1 MQGPLREQARSHRG
15 AAGLVG
21 WCGGQS
27 SMNLSGP
34 FIKRPVATMLLSLA
48 IMLLGGVSFG
58 LLPVS
63 PLPQMDF
70 PVIVVQ
76 ASLPGASP
84 EVMASTVATPLERSF
99 GSIAGVNTMSSRSSQ
114 GSTRV
119 ILQFDLDRDI
129 NGAAREVQAAIN
141 ASRTLLPSG
150 MRSMPTYK
158 KVNPSQAPIMVLSL
172 TSDVLEKGQL
182 YDLASTILSQSL
194 SQVQGVGEVQIG
206 GSSLPA
212 VRIELEPQSLNQYG
226 VALDDVRN
234 TIANA
239 NVRRPKGSVEDD
251 QRLWQVQAND
261 QLEKAKDY
269 ESLII
274 HYNGGAALRLKDVA
288 KVSDGVED
296 RYNSGF
302 FNDDAAVLLVINRQ
316 AGANI
321 IETVNEIKAQLPAL
335 QAVLPASVKLNLAM
349 DRSPVIKATLHEA
362 EMTLLIAV
370 ALVILVVFLFLGNFR
385 ASLIPTLAV
394 PVSLVGTF
402 AVMYLYGFS
411 LNNLSL
417 MALILATGLVVDDA
431 IVVLENISR
440 HIDEGVRPMR
450 AAYLGAQEVG
460 FTLLSMNVS
469 LVAVFLSILF
479 MGGII
484 ESLFREFSI
493 TLAAAIVVSLVVSL
507 TLTPMLCARW
517 LKPHTPGQENRLQRW
532 SRRANDW
539 MVGKYATSLD
549 WVLRHKR
556 LTLLSL
562 FVTIGVNIALYV
574 VVPKTFMPQQDTG
587 QLIGFV
593 RGDDGLSFSVM
604 QPKMEIFRR
613 AVLKD
618 EAVESVAGF
627 IGGNNGTNNAFMLVR
642 LKPIKERSISA
653 QKVIER
659 LRKEMPKVPGA
670 QLMLMADQDLQFG
683 GGREQTTSQYSYIL
697 QSGDL
702 GALREWYPKVV
713 TALKALPELTA
724 IDAREGRGARQV
736 TLIVDR
742 DQAKRLGV
750 DMDMVTAVLNNAYSQ
765 RQISTIYDSLNQ
777 YQVVM
782 EVNPKYAQDPITLK
796 QVQVI
801 TADGARIPLSTI
813 AHYEN
818 SLENDRVSHEGQF
831 ASESIAFDMAEGVTV
846 EQGGA
851 AIERAIAKV
860 GLPEDVIAKMAGTAD
875 AFAATQKSQPW
886 MILGALVA
894 VYLVLGVLYESY
906 IHPLTIL
913 STLPSAGVGALLSIY
928 ALGGEFSL
936 ISLLGLFLLIGVV
949 KKNAILMI
957 DLALQLERSQG
968 MAPLE
973 SIRSA
978 CLQRLRPILM
988 TTLAAI
994 LGALPL
1000 LMSRAEG
1007 AEMRQPL
1014 GLTIIGGL
1022 IFSQVLTLYTTPVVY
1037 LYLDRLRHR
1046 FNKWRGVRTD
1056 AALETPL

>member
-1 MQGPLREQARSHRG
+1 
-15 AAGLVG
+15 
-21 WCGGQS
+21 
-27 SMNLSGP
+27 MNLSGP

-99 GSIAGVNTMSSRSSQ
+99 GAIAGVNTMSSRSSQ

-141 ASRTLLPSG
+141 ASRNLLPSG

-212 VRIELEPQSLNQYG
+212 VRIELEPQALNQYG
-226 VALDDVRN
+226 VALDDVRK
-234 TIANA
+234 TIADA
-239 NVRRPKGSVEDD
+239 NVRRPKGSVEDG
-251 QRLWQVQAND
+251 QRLWQIQAND

-274 HYNGGAALRLKDVA
+274 HYADGAALRLKDVA

-440 HIDEGVRPMR
+440 HIDEGVKPMQ
-450 AAYLGAQEVG
+450 AAYLGAKEVG

-479 MGGII
+479 MGGIV

-532 SRRANDW
+532 SRRTNDW
-539 MVGKYATSLD
+539 MVARYATSLD
-549 WVLRHKR
+549 WVLRHRR

-562 FVTIGVNIALYV
+562 FVTVGVNVALYV

-627 IGGNNGTNNAFMLVR
+627 IGGSNGTNNAFMLVR
-642 LKPIKERSISA
+642 LKPIKDRQLSA

-683 GGREQTTSQYSYIL
+683 GGREQTSSQYSYIL

-702 GALREWYPKVV
+702 GELRKWYPKVV
-713 TALKALPELTA
+713 AALRALPELTA
-724 IDAREGRGARQV
+724 IDAREGKGAQQV

-750 DMDMVTAVLNNAYSQ
+750 DMDMVTSVLNNAYSQ

-782 EVNPKYAQDPITLK
+782 EVNPKYAQDPVTLK

-801 TADGARIPLSTI
+801 TADGARVPLSTF

-818 SLENDRVSHEGQF
+818 SLEDDRVSHEGQF
-831 ASESIAFDMAEGVTV
+831 ASEDISFDMAEGVTV
-846 EQGGA
+846 EQGSA

-875 AFAATQKSQPW
+875 AFAATQKSQPF
-886 MILGALVA
+886 MILGALLA

-957 DLALQLERSQG
+957 DLALQLERHQG
-968 MAPLE
+968 MTPLE

-1000 LMSRAEG
+1000 LLGRAEG

-1037 LYLDRLRHR
+1037 LYLDKLRHR

>member
-1 MQGPLREQARSHRG
+1 
-15 AAGLVG
+15 
-21 WCGGQS
+21 
-27 SMNLSGP
+27 MNLSGP
-34 FIKRPVATMLLSLA
+34 FIRRPVATFLMSVA
-48 IMLLGGVSFG
+48 IMLLGGVSFS

-63 PLPQMDF
+63 PLPSMDF
-70 PVIVVQ
+70 PVIVVS
-76 ASLPGASP
+76 ANLSGASP

-99 GSIAGVNTMSSRSSQ
+99 GAIPGVTTMSSRSSQ

-141 ASRTLLPSG
+141 ASRNLLPSG

-158 KVNPSQAPIMVLSL
+158 KINPSQAPVMVLSL
-172 TSDVLEKGQL
+172 TSDVLAKGQL

-194 SQVQGVGEVQIG
+194 SQVPGVGEVQIG

-212 VRIELEPQSLNQYG
+212 VRIELEPQLLNQYN
-226 VALDDVRN
+226 VSLDDVRT
-234 TIANA
+234 TIDGT
-239 NVRRPKGSVEDD
+239 NVRRPIGFVEDGER
-251 QRLWQVQAND
+251 QWQVQAND
-261 QLEKAKDY
+261 QLDKADDY
-269 ESLII
+269 KPLII
-274 HYNGGAALRLKDVA
+274 RYQDGSVLRLSDVA
-288 KVSDGVED
+288 KVTDGVED

-302 FNDDAAVLLVINRQ
+302 YNDNSAVLLVINRQ

-321 IETVNEIKAQLPAL
+321 IQTVSQIKEQLPAL
-335 QAVLPASVKLNLAM
+335 EALLPASVELNIAM
-349 DRSPVIKATLHEA
+349 DRSPVITATLHEA

-370 ALVILVVFLFLGNFR
+370 VLVVLVVFLFLGNFR

-402 AVMYLYGFS
+402 AIMYLWGFS

-440 HIDEGVRPMR
+440 HIDNGVPPLR
-450 AAYLGAQEVG
+450 AAYLGTQEVG

-479 MGGII
+479 IGGII

-493 TLAAAIVVSLVVSL
+493 TLAVAIVVSLFVSL

-517 LKPHTPGQENRLQRW
+517 LTPHEPEKDNRLQRF
-532 SRRANDW
+532 SHRVNQR
-539 MVGKYATSLD
+539 MVAAYDRSLG
-549 WVLRHKR
+549 WVLRHRR

-562 FVTIGVNIALYV
+562 LLTIIGNVALYV

-604 QPKMEIFRR
+604 QPKMETYRR
-613 AVLKD
+613 ALLAD
-618 EAVESVAGF
+618 PAVDSVAGF
-627 IGGNNGTNNAFMLVR
+627 IGGNNGSNNATILVR
-642 LKPIKERSISA
+642 LKPIEERKINA
-653 QKVIER
+653 QQVIER
-659 LRKEMPKVPGA
+659 LRKEMPKVPGGR
-670 QLMLMADQDLQFG
+670 LMLMADQDLQFG
-683 GGREQTTSQYSYIL
+683 GAREQSTSQYSYII

-702 GALREWYPKVV
+702 SALRTWYPKIV
-713 TALKALPELTA
+713 AAFRALPELTA
-724 IDAREGRGARQV
+724 IDAREGRGAAQV

-742 DQAKRLGV
+742 DKAKRLGI
-750 DMDMVTAVLNNAYSQ
+750 DMSTVTSVLNNAYSQ

-777 YQVVM
+777 YKVVM
-782 EVNPKYAQDPITLK
+782 EINPRYAQDPITLE

-801 TADGARIPLSTI
+801 TTDNKRVPLSSI

-818 SLENDRVSHEGQF
+818 SLADDSVSHEGQF
-831 ASESIAFDMAEGVTV
+831 ASESISFDLVSGVTLDV
-846 EQGGA
+846 A
-851 AIERAIAKV
+851 TPLIERALVRV
-860 GLPEDVIAKMAGTAD
+860 GLPEDIIVKVAGTGD
-875 AFAATQKSQPW
+875 AFAAAQKSQPF

-894 VYLVLGVLYESY
+894 VYLVLGILYESY

-928 ALGGEFSL
+928 LTGGQFSL

-949 KKNAILMI
+949 KKNAIMMI
-957 DLALQLERSQG
+957 DLALQLERNEG
-968 MAPLE
+968 LGPAE
-973 SIRSA
+973 SIRQA
-978 CLQRLRPILM
+978 CLLRLRPILM
-988 TTLAAI
+988 TTMAAI

-1000 LMSRAEG
+1000 MFSTAAG
-1007 AEMRQPL
+1007 AEMRRPL

-1022 IFSQVLTLYTTPVVY
+1022 VFSQILTLYTTPVVY

-1056 AALETPL
+1056 AALDNPL

>member
-1 MQGPLREQARSHRG
+1 
-15 AAGLVG
+15 
-21 WCGGQS
+21 
-27 SMNLSGP
+27 MNLSGP

-48 IMLLGGVSFG
+48 IMLLGGLSFG

-99 GSIAGVNTMSSRSSQ
+99 GAIAGVNTMSSRSSQ

-141 ASRTLLPSG
+141 ASRNLLPSG

-212 VRIELEPQSLNQYG
+212 VRIELEPQALNQYG

-274 HYNGGAALRLKDVA
+274 HYADGAALRLKDVA

-302 FNDDAAVLLVINRQ
+302 FNNDSAVLLVINRQ

-335 QAVLPASVKLNLAM
+335 QAVLPASVKLNVAM

-370 ALVILVVFLFLGNFR
+370 VLVILVVFLFLGNFR

-440 HIDEGVRPMR
+440 HIDAGVKPMK

-460 FTLLSMNVS
+460 FTLLSMNAS

-507 TLTPMLCARW
+507 TLTPMLCSRW

-532 SRRANDW
+532 SQRANDW

-549 WVLRHKR
+549 WVLRHRR

-562 FVTIGVNIALYV
+562 FITIGVNIALYV
-574 VVPKTFMPQQDTG
+574 IVPKTFLPQQDTG

-627 IGGNNGTNNAFMLVR
+627 IGGTNGTNNAFMLVR

-683 GGREQTTSQYSYIL
+683 GGREQTTAQYSYIL

-702 GALREWYPKVV
+702 GELRKWYPKVV
-713 TALKALPELTA
+713 AALKALPELTA

-782 EVNPKYAQDPITLK
+782 EVNQKYAQDPITLK

-801 TADGARIPLSTI
+801 TADGARIPLSAI
-813 AHYEN
+813 GHYEN
-818 SLENDRVSHEGQF
+818 SLEDDRVSHEGQF

-846 EQGGA
+846 EQGSA

-957 DLALQLERSQG
+957 DLALQLERHQG

-1000 LMSRAEG
+1000 LLSRAEG

-1037 LYLDRLRHR
+1037 LYLDKLRHR
-1046 FNKWRGVRTD
+1046 FNHWRGVRTD

>member
-1 MQGPLREQARSHRG
+1 
-15 AAGLVG
+15 
-21 WCGGQS
+21 
-27 SMNLSGP
+27 MNLSGP

-99 GSIAGVNTMSSRSSQ
+99 GAIAGVNTMSSRSSQ

-141 ASRTLLPSG
+141 ASRNLLPSG

-212 VRIELEPQSLNQYG
+212 VRIELEPQALNQYG

-239 NVRRPKGSVEDD
+239 NVRRPKGSVEDS

-274 HYNGGAALRLKDVA
+274 HYADGAALRLKDVA

-302 FNDDAAVLLVINRQ
+302 FNNDSAVLLVINRQ

-440 HIDEGVRPMR
+440 HIDEGVPPMK

-493 TLAAAIVVSLVVSL
+493 TLAASIVVSLVVSL

-517 LKPHTPGQENRLQRW
+517 LKPHVPGQENRLQRR
-532 SRRANDW
+532 SRQANEW
-539 MVGKYATSLD
+539 LVGKYATSLD
-549 WVLRHKR
+549 WVLRHRR

-562 FVTIGVNIALYV
+562 LVTVGVNVALYV

-604 QPKMEIFRR
+604 QPKMETFRR

-627 IGGNNGTNNAFMLVR
+627 IGGTNGTNNAFMLVR
-642 LKPIKERSISA
+642 LKPIKERNISA

-659 LRKEMPKVPGA
+659 LRKEMPKVAGA

-697 QSGDL
+697 QSADL
-702 GALREWYPKVV
+702 GELRQWYPKVV
-713 TALKALPELTA
+713 TALRALPELTA
-724 IDAREGRGARQV
+724 IDAREGRGAQQV

-750 DMDMVTAVLNNAYSQ
+750 DMNMVTAVLNNAYSQ

-801 TADGARIPLSTI
+801 TAAGARIPLSTI

-818 SLENDRVSHEGQF
+818 SLEDDRVSHEGQF
-831 ASESIAFDMAEGVTV
+831 ASESISFDMAEGVTV
-846 EQGGA
+846 EQGTA
-851 AIERAIAKV
+851 AIERAIARL
-860 GLPEDVIAKMAGTAD
+860 GMPEDVIVKMAGTAD
-875 AFAATQKSQPW
+875 AFAATQKSQPF

-957 DLALQLERSQG
+957 DLALQLERQQG

-973 SIRSA
+973 SIRNA

-1000 LMSRAEG
+1000 LLSRAEG

-1037 LYLDRLRHR
+1037 LYLDKLRHR
-1046 FNKWRGVRTD
+1046 FNHWRGVRTD

>member
-1 MQGPLREQARSHRG
+1 
-15 AAGLVG
+15 
-21 WCGGQS
+21 
-27 SMNLSGP
+27 MNLSGP
-34 FIKRPVATMLLSLA
+34 FIKRPVATLLLSLA

-99 GSIAGVNTMSSRSSQ
+99 GAIAGVNTMSSRSSQ

-141 ASRTLLPSG
+141 ASRNLLPSG

-212 VRIELEPQSLNQYG
+212 VRVELEPQALNQYG

-239 NVRRPKGSVEDD
+239 NVRRPKGSVEDGE
-251 QRLWQVQAND
+251 RMWQVQAND

-274 HYNGGAALRLKDVA
+274 HYADGAALRLKDVA

-440 HIDEGVRPMR
+440 HIDEGVRPMK
-450 AAYLGAQEVG
+450 AAYLGAKEVG

-532 SRRANDW
+532 SRRTNDW

-549 WVLRHKR
+549 WVLRHRR

-562 FVTIGVNIALYV
+562 IVTIGVNIALYV

-618 EAVESVAGF
+618 PAVESVAGF
-627 IGGNNGTNNAFMLVR
+627 IGGSNGTNNAFMLVR
-642 LKPIKERSISA
+642 LKPINDRGLSA

-659 LRKEMPKVPGA
+659 MRKEMPKVPGA

-683 GGREQTTSQYSYIL
+683 GGREQTTSQYSYII
-697 QSGDL
+697 QSADL
-702 GALREWYPKVV
+702 SELRKWYPKVV
-713 TALKALPELTA
+713 AALKALPQLTA
-724 IDAREGRGARQV
+724 IDAREGAGAQQV

-742 DQAKRLGV
+742 DQAKRLGI

-782 EVNPKYAQDPITLK
+782 EVNPKYAQDPITLN

-801 TADGARIPLSTI
+801 TTDGARIPLSTI
-813 AHYEN
+813 AHYES
-818 SLENDRVSHEGQF
+818 SLAEDRVSHEGQF
-831 ASESIAFDMAEGVTV
+831 ASESISFDMAEGVTV
-846 EQGGA
+846 EQGTA
-851 AIERAIAKV
+851 AIERSLAQL
-860 GLPEDVIAKMAGTAD
+860 GMPEDVIVKMAGTAD
-875 AFAATQKSQPW
+875 AFAATQKSQPF
-886 MILGALVA
+886 MILGALLA

-928 ALGGEFSL
+928 ALGAEFSL

-957 DLALQLERSQG
+957 DLALQLERHQG
-968 MAPLE
+968 MGPLE

-1000 LMSRAEG
+1000 LLGRAEG

-1037 LYLDRLRHR
+1037 LYLDKLRHR
-1046 FNKWRGVRTD
+1046 FNRWRGVRTD

>member
-1 MQGPLREQARSHRG
+1 
-15 AAGLVG
+15 
-21 WCGGQS
+21 
-27 SMNLSGP
+27 MNLSGP
-34 FIKRPVATMLLSLA
+34 FIRRPVATMLLSFA
-48 IMLLGGVSFG
+48 IMLLGGVCFG

-76 ASLPGASP
+76 ANLPGASP

-99 GSIAGVNTMSSRSSQ
+99 GAIAGVNTMSSRSSQ

-141 ASRTLLPSG
+141 ASRNLLPSG

-194 SQVQGVGEVQIG
+194 SQVSGVGEVQIG

-212 VRIELEPQSLNQYG
+212 VRIELEPQLLNQYG
-226 VALDDVRN
+226 VALDDVR
-234 TIANA
+234 TAIADS

-251 QRLWQVQAND
+251 RRMWQVQAND

-269 ESLII
+269 ETLVIRYQDGSV
-274 HYNGGAALRLKDVA
+274 LRLKDVA
-288 KVSDGVED
+288 KVTDSVED

-370 ALVILVVFLFLGNFR
+370 ALVVLVVFLFLGNFR

-440 HIDEGVRPMR
+440 HIDEGVPPME
-450 AAYLGAQEVG
+450 AAYRGAEEVG

-493 TLAAAIVVSLVVSL
+493 TLAASIVVSLVVSL

-517 LKPHTPGQENRLQRW
+517 LKPHVPGQENRLQRW
-532 SRRANDW
+532 SQGLNER
-539 MVGKYATSLD
+539 MVRGYATSLD
-549 WVLRHKR
+549 WVLRHRR

-562 FVTIGVNIALYV
+562 LVTIGVNVALYV

-593 RGDDGLSFSVM
+593 RGDDGLSFNVM

-618 EAVESVAGF
+618 EAVQSVAGF

-642 LKPIKERSISA
+642 LKPIKERNISA

-697 QSGDL
+697 QSADL
-702 GALREWYPKVV
+702 ASLRTWYPKVV
-713 TALKALPELTA
+713 AAFRALPELTA
-724 IDAREGRGARQV
+724 IDARDGGGAQQV
-736 TLIVDR
+736 TLVVDR
-742 DQAKRLGV
+742 DQAKRLGI

-782 EVNPKYAQDPITLK
+782 EVNPKYAQDPNTLE

-801 TADGARIPLSTI
+801 TADGARVPLSAI

-818 SLENDRVSHEGQF
+818 SLEDDRVSHEGQF
-831 ASESIAFDMAEGVTV
+831 ASEGISFDMAEGVTV
-846 EQGGA
+846 EQGTA
-851 AIERAIAKV
+851 AIERAIAKL
-860 GLPEDVIAKMAGTAD
+860 GMPEDVIAKMAGTAD
-875 AFAATQKSQPW
+875 AFAATQKSQPF
-886 MILGALVA
+886 MILGALLA

-928 ALGGEFSL
+928 ALGSEFSL

-957 DLALQLERSQG
+957 DLALQLERAGQT
-968 MAPLE
+968 PLE

-978 CLQRLRPILM
+978 CLLRLRPILM

-1000 LMSRAEG
+1000 LLGAAEG
-1007 AEMRQPL
+1007 SEMRQPL

-1022 IFSQVLTLYTTPVVY
+1022 VFSQVLTLYTTPVVY
-1037 LYLDRLRHR
+1037 LYLDKLRHR
-1046 FNKWRGVRTD
+1046 FNRWRGVRTD

>member
-1 MQGPLREQARSHRG
+1 
-15 AAGLVG
+15 
-21 WCGGQS
+21 
-27 SMNLSGP
+27 MNLSGP

-99 GSIAGVNTMSSRSSQ
+99 GAIAGVNTMSSRSSQ

-141 ASRTLLPSG
+141 ASRNLLPSG

-212 VRIELEPQSLNQYG
+212 VRIELEPQALNQYG

-239 NVRRPKGSVEDD
+239 NVRRPKGSVEDG

-274 HYNGGAALRLKDVA
+274 HYADGAALRLKDVA

-302 FNDDAAVLLVINRQ
+302 FNNDAAVLLVINRQ

-440 HIDEGVRPMR
+440 HIDEGVPPMK
-450 AAYLGAQEVG
+450 AAYLGAEEVG

-479 MGGII
+479 MGGIV

-493 TLAAAIVVSLVVSL
+493 TLAASIVVSLVVSL

-532 SRRANDW
+532 SQRANEW

-549 WVLRHKR
+549 WVLRHRR

-562 FVTIGVNIALYV
+562 IVTVGVNIALYI

-604 QPKMEIFRR
+604 QPKMETFRR
-613 AVLKD
+613 AVLQD
-618 EAVESVAGF
+618 DAVQSVAGF
-627 IGGNNGTNNAFMLVR
+627 IGGTNGTNNAFMLVR
-642 LKPIKERSISA
+642 LKPIKERNISA

-683 GGREQTTSQYSYIL
+683 GGREQTTAQYSYIL

-702 GALREWYPKVV
+702 GALRQWYPKVV
-713 TALKALPELTA
+713 AALKALPELTA
-724 IDAREGRGARQV
+724 IDAREGRGAQQV

-750 DMDMVTAVLNNAYSQ
+750 DMDMVTSVLNNAYSQ

-818 SLENDRVSHEGQF
+818 SLEDDRVSHEGQF

-846 EQGGA
+846 EQGSA
-851 AIERAIAKV
+851 AIERAVAKV

-957 DLALQLERSQG
+957 DLALQLERQQG
-968 MAPLE
+968 LAPLE

-1000 LMSRAEG
+1000 LLGRAEG

-1037 LYLDRLRHR
+1037 LYLDKLRHR

>member
-1 MQGPLREQARSHRG
+1 
-15 AAGLVG
+15 
-21 WCGGQS
+21 
-27 SMNLSGP
+27 MNLSGP

-48 IMLLGGVSFG
+48 IMLLGGMSFG

-99 GSIAGVNTMSSRSSQ
+99 GTIAGVNTMSSRSSQ

-141 ASRTLLPSG
+141 ASRNLLPSG

-172 TSDVLEKGQL
+172 TSEVLQKGQL

-194 SQVQGVGEVQIG
+194 SQVPGVGEVQIG

-212 VRIELEPQSLNQYG
+212 VRIELEPQLLNQYG

-251 QRLWQVQAND
+251 QRMWQVQAND

-269 ESLII
+269 EPLII
-274 HYNGGAALRLKDVA
+274 RYQNGSALRLSDVA

-385 ASLIPTLAV
+385 ASLIPSLAV

-402 AVMYLYGFS
+402 AIMYLYGFS

-440 HIDEGVRPMR
+440 HIDKGVPPMK

-479 MGGII
+479 MGGIVA
-484 ESLFREFSI
+484 SLFREFSI

-532 SRRANDW
+532 SQRANEW
-539 MVGKYATSLD
+539 MVSGYARSLD
-549 WVLRHKR
+549 WVLRHRR

-562 FVTIGVNIALYV
+562 LVTIGVNVALYV
-574 VVPKTFMPQQDTG
+574 VVPKTFLPQQDTG

-593 RGDDGLSFSVM
+593 RGDDGLSFNVM
-604 QPKMEIFRR
+604 QPKMETFRR
-613 AVLKD
+613 AVLRD
-618 EAVESVAGF
+618 PAVESVAGF
-627 IGGNNGTNNAFMLVR
+627 IGGSNGINNAFMLVR
-642 LKPIKERSISA
+642 LKPIKERQISA

-659 LRKEMPKVPGA
+659 LRKDMPKVPGG

-683 GGREQTTSQYSYIL
+683 GGREQSTSQYSYIL

-724 IDAREGRGARQV
+724 IDAREGRGAQQV
-736 TLIVDR
+736 TLVVDR

-750 DMDMVTAVLNNAYSQ
+750 DMDMVTSVLNNAYSQ

-782 EVNPKYAQDPITLK
+782 EVNPKYAQDPITLN

-801 TADGARIPLSTI
+801 TADGQRIPLSGI
-813 AHYEN
+813 AHYES
-818 SLENDRVSHEGQF
+818 SLEDDRVSHEGQF
-831 ASESIAFDMAEGVTV
+831 ASESISFDMAEGVTV

-860 GLPEDVIAKMAGTAD
+860 GLPEDVIAKMAGTTD

-928 ALGGEFSL
+928 VLGGEFSL

-957 DLALQLERSQG
+957 DLALQLERHQG
-968 MAPLE
+968 LEPLE

-978 CLQRLRPILM
+978 CLLRLRPILM

-1000 LMSRAEG
+1000 LLSTAEG

-1046 FNKWRGVRTD
+1046 FNHWRGVRTD

>member
-1 MQGPLREQARSHRG
+1 
-15 AAGLVG
+15 
-21 WCGGQS
+21 
-27 SMNLSGP
+27 MNLSGP

-99 GSIAGVNTMSSRSSQ
+99 GAIAGVNTMSSRSSQ

-141 ASRTLLPSG
+141 ASRNLLPSG

-212 VRIELEPQSLNQYG
+212 VRIELEPQALNQYG
-226 VALDDVRN
+226 VALDDVRK
-234 TIANA
+234 TIAGA
-239 NVRRPKGSVEDD
+239 NVRRPKGSVEDSE
-251 QRLWQVQAND
+251 RLWQIQAND

-274 HYNGGAALRLKDVA
+274 HYKDGAALRLKDVA

-440 HIDEGVRPMR
+440 HIDEGVKPMK
-450 AAYLGAQEVG
+450 AAYLGAKEVG

-479 MGGII
+479 MGGIV

-517 LKPHTPGQENRLQRW
+517 LKPHTPGQENRLQRC

-549 WVLRHKR
+549 WVLRHRR

-562 FVTIGVNIALYV
+562 IITVGVNVALYV

-604 QPKMEIFRR
+604 QPKMETFRR

-627 IGGNNGTNNAFMLVR
+627 IGGTNGTNNAFMLVR
-642 LKPIKERSISA
+642 LKPIKERNLSA

-713 TALKALPELTA
+713 TALRALPELTA
-724 IDAREGRGARQV
+724 IDAREGRGAQQV

-750 DMDMVTAVLNNAYSQ
+750 DMNMVTAVLNNAYSQ

-782 EVNPKYAQDPITLK
+782 EVNPKYAQDPVTLN

-818 SLENDRVSHEGQF
+818 SLEDDRVSHEGQF

-846 EQGGA
+846 EQGSA

-875 AFAATQKSQPW
+875 AFAATQKSQPF
-886 MILGALVA
+886 MILGALLA

-957 DLALQLERSQG
+957 DLALQLERHQG
-968 MAPLE
+968 LSPLE

-1000 LMSRAEG
+1000 LLGRAEG

-1037 LYLDRLRHR
+1037 LYLDKLRHR

>member
-1 MQGPLREQARSHRG
+1 
-15 AAGLVG
+15 
-21 WCGGQS
+21 
-27 SMNLSGP
+27 MNLSGP

-99 GSIAGVNTMSSRSSQ
+99 GAIAGVNTMSSRSSQ

-141 ASRTLLPSG
+141 ASRNLLPSG

-212 VRIELEPQSLNQYG
+212 VRIELEPQLLNQYG

-234 TIANA
+234 AIANA
-239 NVRRPKGSVEDD
+239 NQRRPKGSVEDD
-251 QRLWQVQAND
+251 QRLWQIQAND
-261 QLEKAKDY
+261 QLEKARDY
-269 ESLII
+269 EPLII
-274 HYNGGAALRLKDVA
+274 HYNNGAALRLKDVA

-385 ASLIPTLAV
+385 ASVIPTLAV

-402 AVMYLYGFS
+402 AIMYLYGFS

-440 HIDEGVRPMR
+440 HIDEGIAPMK
-450 AAYLGAQEVG
+450 AAYLGAKEVG

-517 LKPHTPGQENRLQRW
+517 LKPHTPGQENALQRW
-532 SRRANDW
+532 SRRSNEW

-549 WVLRHKR
+549 WVLRHRR

-562 FVTIGVNIALYV
+562 LLTIGVNVALYV

-618 EAVESVAGF
+618 SAVESVAGF

-642 LKPIKERSISA
+642 LKPIKERNISA

-702 GALREWYPKVV
+702 GELRQWYPKVV
-713 TALKALPELTA
+713 TALRALPELTA
-724 IDAREGRGARQV
+724 IDAREGHGAQQV
-736 TLIVDR
+736 TLMVDR

-782 EVNPKYAQDPITLK
+782 EVNPKYAQDPITLN

-801 TADGARIPLSTI
+801 TADGARIPLSAI

-818 SLENDRVSHEGQF
+818 SLEDDRVSHEGQF
-831 ASESIAFDMAEGVTV
+831 ASESISFDMAEGVTV
-846 EQGGA
+846 EQGTA
-851 AIERAIAKV
+851 AIERAIAKL
-860 GLPEDVIAKMAGTAD
+860 GMPEDVIVKMAGTAD
-875 AFAATQKSQPW
+875 AFAATQKSQPF
-886 MILGALVA
+886 MILGALLA

-928 ALGGEFSL
+928 VLGGEFSL

-957 DLALQLERSQG
+957 DLALQLERHQG
-968 MAPLE
+968 LDPLQ

-1000 LMSRAEG
+1000 LLGNAEG
-1007 AEMRQPL
+1007 SEMRQPL

-1022 IFSQVLTLYTTPVVY
+1022 VFSQILTLYTTPVVY
-1037 LYLDRLRHR
+1037 LYLDRLRHK
-1046 FNKWRGVRTD
+1046 FNHWRGVRTD

>member
-1 MQGPLREQARSHRG
+1 
-15 AAGLVG
+15 
-21 WCGGQS
+21 
-27 SMNLSGP
+27 
-34 FIKRPVATMLLSLA
+34 
-48 IMLLGGVSFG
+48 
-58 LLPVS
+58 
-63 PLPQMDF
+63 
-70 PVIVVQ
+70 
-76 ASLPGASP
+76 
-84 EVMASTVATPLERSF
+84 
-99 GSIAGVNTMSSRSSQ
+99 
-114 GSTRV
+114 
-119 ILQFDLDRDI
+119 
-129 NGAAREVQAAIN
+129 
-141 ASRTLLPSG
+141 
-150 MRSMPTYK
+150 
-158 KVNPSQAPIMVLSL
+158 
-172 TSDVLEKGQL
+172 
-182 YDLASTILSQSL
+182 
-194 SQVQGVGEVQIG
+194 
-206 GSSLPA
+206 
-212 VRIELEPQSLNQYG
+212 
-226 VALDDVRN
+226 
-234 TIANA
+234 
-239 NVRRPKGSVEDD
+239 
-251 QRLWQVQAND
+251 
-261 QLEKAKDY
+261 
-269 ESLII
+269 
-274 HYNGGAALRLKDVA
+274 
-288 KVSDGVED
+288 
-296 RYNSGF
+296 
-302 FNDDAAVLLVINRQ
+302 
-316 AGANI
+316 
-321 IETVNEIKAQLPAL
+321 
-335 QAVLPASVKLNLAM
+335 
-349 DRSPVIKATLHEA
+349 
-362 EMTLLIAV
+362 
-370 ALVILVVFLFLGNFR
+370 VILVVFLFLGNFR

-440 HIDEGVRPMR
+440 HIDKGVPPMK

-479 MGGII
+479 MGGIV

-493 TLAAAIVVSLVVSL
+493 TLAASIVVSLVVSL

-532 SRRANDW
+532 SQRANEW

-549 WVLRHKR
+549 WVLRHRR

-562 FVTIGVNIALYV
+562 FVTVGVNIALYV

-618 EAVESVAGF
+618 DAVQSVAGF
-627 IGGNNGTNNAFMLVR
+627 IGGTNGTNNAFMLVR
-642 LKPIKERSISA
+642 LKPIKERNISA

-659 LRKEMPKVPGA
+659 LRKEMPKVAGA

-702 GALREWYPKVV
+702 SDLREWYPKVV

-724 IDAREGRGARQV
+724 IDAREGRGAQQV

-750 DMDMVTAVLNNAYSQ
+750 DMDMVTSVLNNAYSQ

-782 EVNPKYAQDPITLK
+782 EVNPKYAQDPITLN

-818 SLENDRVSHEGQF
+818 SLEDDRVSHEGQF
-831 ASESIAFDMAEGVTV
+831 ASESLSFDMADGVTV
-846 EQGGA
+846 EQGTA

-860 GLPEDVIAKMAGTAD
+860 GLPESVIAKMAGTAD

-957 DLALQLERSQG
+957 DLALQLERHQG
-968 MAPLE
+968 LEPLE

-1000 LMSRAEG
+1000 LLSRAEG

-1037 LYLDRLRHR
+1037 LYLDKLRHR

>member
-1 MQGPLREQARSHRG
+1 
-15 AAGLVG
+15 
-21 WCGGQS
+21 
-27 SMNLSGP
+27 MNLSGP

-99 GSIAGVNTMSSRSSQ
+99 GAIAGVNTMSSRSSQ

-141 ASRTLLPSG
+141 ASRNLLPSG

-212 VRIELEPQSLNQYG
+212 VRIELEPQALNQYG
-226 VALDDVRN
+226 VALDEVRK
-234 TIANA
+234 TIAAA
-239 NVRRPKGSVEDD
+239 NVRRPKGSVEDGE
-251 QRLWQVQAND
+251 RLWQIQAND

-274 HYNGGAALRLKDVA
+274 HYKDGAALRLKDVA

-440 HIDEGVRPMR
+440 HIDEGVKPMK
-450 AAYLGAQEVG
+450 AAYLGAKEVG

-479 MGGII
+479 MGGIV

-532 SRRANDW
+532 SRKTNDW

-549 WVLRHKR
+549 WVLRHRR

-562 FVTIGVNIALYV
+562 IITVGVNVALYV

-604 QPKMEIFRR
+604 QPKMETFRR

-627 IGGNNGTNNAFMLVR
+627 IGGSNGTNNAFMLVR
-642 LKPIKERSISA
+642 LKPIKERNLSA

-713 TALKALPELTA
+713 TALRALPELTA
-724 IDAREGRGARQV
+724 IDAREGRGAQQV

-750 DMDMVTAVLNNAYSQ
+750 DMNMVTAVLNNAYSQ

-782 EVNPKYAQDPITLK
+782 EVNQKYAQDPVTLN

-818 SLENDRVSHEGQF
+818 SLEDDRVSHEGQF

-846 EQGGA
+846 EQGSA

-875 AFAATQKSQPW
+875 AFAATQKSQPF
-886 MILGALVA
+886 MILGALLA

-957 DLALQLERSQG
+957 DLALQLERHQG
-968 MAPLE
+968 LSPLE

-1000 LMSRAEG
+1000 LLSRAEG

-1037 LYLDRLRHR
+1037 LYLDKLRHR
-1046 FNKWRGVRTD
+1046 FNTWRGVRTD

>member
-1 MQGPLREQARSHRG
+1 
-15 AAGLVG
+15 
-21 WCGGQS
+21 
-27 SMNLSGP
+27 MNLSGP

-99 GSIAGVNTMSSRSSQ
+99 GAIAGVNTMSSRSSQ

-141 ASRTLLPSG
+141 ASRNLLPSG

-212 VRIELEPQSLNQYG
+212 VRIELEPQALNQYG
-226 VALDDVRN
+226 VALDDVRK
-234 TIANA
+234 TIAGA

-251 QRLWQVQAND
+251 QRLWQIQAND

-288 KVSDGVED
+288 KVTDGVED

-440 HIDEGVRPMR
+440 HIDEGVKPMK
-450 AAYLGAQEVG
+450 AAYLGAKEVG

-532 SRRANDW
+532 SRRTNDW

-549 WVLRHKR
+549 WVLRHRR

-562 FVTIGVNIALYV
+562 IITVGVNVALYV
-574 VVPKTFMPQQDTG
+574 VVPKTFLPQQDTG

-604 QPKMEIFRR
+604 QPKMETFRR

-642 LKPIKERSISA
+642 LKPIKERNISA

-683 GGREQTTSQYSYIL
+683 GGREQTTSQYTYIL

-713 TALKALPELTA
+713 TALRALPELTA
-724 IDAREGRGARQV
+724 IDAREGRGAQQV

-750 DMDMVTAVLNNAYSQ
+750 DMNMVTAVLNNAYSQ

-782 EVNPKYAQDPITLK
+782 EVNPKYAQDPVTLN

-818 SLENDRVSHEGQF
+818 SLEDDRVSHEGQF
-831 ASESIAFDMAEGVTV
+831 ASESISFDMAEGVTV
-846 EQGGA
+846 EQGSA

-875 AFAATQKSQPW
+875 AFAATQKSQPF
-886 MILGALVA
+886 MILGALLA

-957 DLALQLERSQG
+957 DLALQLERHQG

-1000 LMSRAEG
+1000 LLSRAEG

-1037 LYLDRLRHR
+1037 LYLDKARHR

>member
-1 MQGPLREQARSHRG
+1 
-15 AAGLVG
+15 
-21 WCGGQS
+21 
-27 SMNLSGP
+27 MNLSGP

-70 PVIVVQ
+70 PVIVVS

-99 GSIAGVNTMSSRSSQ
+99 GAIAGINTMSSRSSQ

-119 ILQFDLDRDI
+119 ILQFDQDRDI

-141 ASRTLLPSG
+141 ASRNLLPSG
-150 MRSMPTYK
+150 MKSMPTYK

-172 TSDVLEKGQL
+172 TSDVLSKGEL

-194 SQVQGVGEVQIG
+194 SQVPGVGEVQIG

-212 VRIELEPQSLNQYG
+212 VRIELEPQLLNQYG

-239 NVRRPKGSVEDD
+239 NVRRPKGAVSDGD
-251 QRLWQVQAND
+251 RNWQIQAND

-269 ESLII
+269 EPLII
-274 HYNGGAALRLKDVA
+274 RYQDGAALRLSHVA
-288 KVSDGVED
+288 KVQDSVED

-302 FNDDAAVLLVINRQ
+302 FNNDAAVLLVVNRQ

-321 IETVNEIKAQLPAL
+321 IETVNAIKAQLPAL

-402 AVMYLYGFS
+402 AIMYLYGFS

-440 HIDEGVRPMR
+440 HIDAGIAPMK
-450 AAYLGAQEVG
+450 AAMLGAREVG

-479 MGGII
+479 MGGIV

-493 TLAAAIVVSLVVSL
+493 TLAASIVVSLVVSL

-517 LKPHTPGQENRLQRW
+517 LKPHVPGTENAMQRW
-532 SRRANDW
+532 SIRLNER
-539 MVGKYATSLD
+539 MVAGYARSLD

-562 FVTIGVNIALYV
+562 LVTIGVNVALYV

-604 QPKMEIFRR
+604 QPKMEIFRK
-613 AVLKD
+613 AVLAD
-618 EAVESVAGF
+618 PAVESVAGF
-627 IGGNNGTNNAFMLVR
+627 IGGNGGTNNAVMIVR
-642 LKPIKERSISA
+642 LKPISERKISA

-659 LRKEMPKVPGA
+659 LRDTMPKVPGGR
-670 QLMLMADQDLQFG
+670 LMLMADQDLQFG
-683 GGREQTTSQYSYIL
+683 GGREQTSSQYSYIL

-702 GALREWYPKVV
+702 GELRTWYPKVV
-713 TALKALPELTA
+713 AALKALPELTA
-724 IDAREGRGARQV
+724 IDAREGRGAQQV
-736 TLIVDR
+736 TLVVDR

-782 EVNPKYAQDPITLK
+782 EVNPKYAQDPQTLE

-801 TADGARIPLSTI
+801 TADGQRIPLSAI

-818 SLENDRVSHEGQF
+818 SLQDDRVEHEGQF
-831 ASESIAFDMAEGVTV
+831 ASETVSFDMAPGVST
-846 EQGGA
+846 EQGTA
-851 AIERAIAKV
+851 AIERAIAKL
-860 GLPEDVIAKMAGTAD
+860 GLPEDVIAKMAGTGD
-875 AFAATQKSQPW
+875 AFAATQKSQPF

-894 VYLVLGVLYESY
+894 VYLVLGILYESY

-928 ALGGEFSL
+928 LTGGEFSL

-957 DLALQLERSQG
+957 DLALQLERHSGLDPQ
-968 MAPLE
+968 A

-1000 LMSRAEG
+1000 MLSSAEG

-1022 IFSQVLTLYTTPVVY
+1022 IFSQILTLYTTPVVY

>member
-1 MQGPLREQARSHRG
+1 
-15 AAGLVG
+15 
-21 WCGGQS
+21 
-27 SMNLSGP
+27 MNLSGP

-58 LLPVS
+58 LLPVA

-99 GSIAGVNTMSSRSSQ
+99 GAIAGVNTMSSRSSQ

-141 ASRTLLPSG
+141 ASRNLLPSG

-212 VRIELEPQSLNQYG
+212 VRIELEPQALNQYG
-226 VALDDVRN
+226 VALDDVRK
-234 TIANA
+234 TIADA
-239 NVRRPKGSVEDD
+239 NVRRPKGSVEDG
-251 QRLWQVQAND
+251 QRLWQIQAND

-274 HYNGGAALRLKDVA
+274 HYADGAALRLKDVA

-440 HIDEGVRPMR
+440 HIDEGVKPMQ
-450 AAYLGAQEVG
+450 AAYLGAKEVG

-479 MGGII
+479 MGGIV

-532 SRRANDW
+532 SRRTNDW
-539 MVGKYATSLD
+539 MVGKYASSLD
-549 WVLRHKR
+549 WVLRHRR

-562 FVTIGVNIALYV
+562 LITVGVNVALYV

-627 IGGNNGTNNAFMLVR
+627 IGGSNGTNNAFMLVR
-642 LKPIKERSISA
+642 LKPIKERQLNA

-702 GALREWYPKVV
+702 GELRKWYPKVV
-713 TALKALPELTA
+713 AALRALPELTA
-724 IDAREGRGARQV
+724 IDAREGKGAQQV

-750 DMDMVTAVLNNAYSQ
+750 DMDMVTSVLNNAYSQ

-782 EVNPKYAQDPITLK
+782 EVNPKYAQDPVTLK

-801 TADGARIPLSTI
+801 TADGARVPLSTF

-818 SLENDRVSHEGQF
+818 SLEDDRVSHEGQF
-831 ASESIAFDMAEGVTV
+831 ASEDISFDMAEGVTV
-846 EQGGA
+846 EQGSA

-875 AFAATQKSQPW
+875 AFAATQKSQPF
-886 MILGALVA
+886 MILGALLA

-957 DLALQLERSQG
+957 DLALQLERHQG
-968 MAPLE
+968 LSPLE

-1000 LMSRAEG
+1000 LLSRAEG

-1037 LYLDRLRHR
+1037 LYLDKLRHR

>member
-1 MQGPLREQARSHRG
+1 
-15 AAGLVG
+15 
-21 WCGGQS
+21 
-27 SMNLSGP
+27 MNLSGP

-99 GSIAGVNTMSSRSSQ
+99 GAIAGVNTMSSRSSQ

-141 ASRTLLPSG
+141 ASRNLLPSG

-212 VRIELEPQSLNQYG
+212 VRIELEPHALNQYG

-239 NVRRPKGSVEDD
+239 NVRRPKGSVEDG
-251 QRLWQVQAND
+251 QRLLQVQAND

-274 HYNGGAALRLKDVA
+274 HYADGAALRLKDVA

-440 HIDEGVRPMR
+440 HIDAGVRPMK

-517 LKPHTPGQENRLQRW
+517 LKPHKPGQENRLQRC

-562 FVTIGVNIALYV
+562 FVTIGVNVALYI
-574 VVPKTFMPQQDTG
+574 VVPKTFLPQQDTG

-627 IGGNNGTNNAFMLVR
+627 IGGTNGTNNAFMLVR
-642 LKPIKERSISA
+642 LKPIKERGISA

-659 LRKEMPKVPGA
+659 LRKEMPKVAGA

-683 GGREQTTSQYSYIL
+683 GGREQTSSQYSYIL

-724 IDAREGRGARQV
+724 IDAREGRGAQQV

-818 SLENDRVSHEGQF
+818 SLADDRVSHEGQF

-846 EQGGA
+846 EQGSA
-851 AIERAIAKV
+851 AIERAIASV

-957 DLALQLERSQG
+957 DLALQLERHQG

-973 SIRSA
+973 SIRNA

-1000 LMSRAEG
+1000 LLSRAEG

-1037 LYLDRLRHR
+1037 LYLDKLRHR
-1046 FNKWRGVRTD
+1046 FNRWRGVRTD

>member
-1 MQGPLREQARSHRG
+1 
-15 AAGLVG
+15 
-21 WCGGQS
+21 
-27 SMNLSGP
+27 MNLSGP
-34 FIKRPVATMLLSLA
+34 FIRRPVATMLLSFA
-48 IMLLGGVSFG
+48 IMLLGGVCFG

-76 ASLPGASP
+76 ANLPGASP

-99 GSIAGVNTMSSRSSQ
+99 GAIAGVNTMSSRSSQ

-141 ASRTLLPSG
+141 ASRNLLPSG

-194 SQVQGVGEVQIG
+194 SQVAGVGEVQIG

-212 VRIELEPQSLNQYG
+212 VRIELEPQLLNQYG
-226 VALDDVRN
+226 VALDDVR
-234 TIANA
+234 TAIAES

-251 QRLWQVQAND
+251 KRMWQVQAND

-269 ESLII
+269 ETLVIRYQDGSV
-274 HYNGGAALRLKDVA
+274 LRLKDVA
-288 KVSDGVED
+288 KVSDSVED

-302 FNDDAAVLLVINRQ
+302 FNNDAAVLLVINRQ

-321 IETVNEIKAQLPAL
+321 IETVNEIKSQLPAL

-370 ALVILVVFLFLGNFR
+370 ALVVLVVFLFLGNFR

-440 HIDEGVRPMR
+440 HIDEGVPPMK
-450 AAYLGAQEVG
+450 AAYLGAEEVG
-460 FTLLSMNVS
+460 FTLLSMNAS

-517 LKPHTPGQENRLQRW
+517 LKPHVPGQENRLQRW
-532 SRRANDW
+532 SHHANER
-539 MVGKYATSLD
+539 MVRGYARSLD
-549 WVLRHKR
+549 WVLRHRR

-562 FVTIGVNIALYV
+562 LLTVGVNIALYV

-593 RGDDGLSFSVM
+593 RGDDGLSFNVM

-618 EAVESVAGF
+618 DAVQSVAGF

-642 LKPIKERSISA
+642 LKPIKERAISA

-697 QSGDL
+697 QSADL
-702 GALREWYPKVV
+702 ASLREWYPKLV
-713 TALKALPELTA
+713 AAFRALPELTA
-724 IDAREGRGARQV
+724 IDARDGGGAQQV

-742 DQAKRLGV
+742 DQAKRLGI

-782 EVNPKYAQDPITLK
+782 EVNPKYAQDPNTLE

-801 TADGARIPLSTI
+801 TADGARVPLSAI

-818 SLENDRVSHEGQF
+818 SLEDDRVSHEGQF

-846 EQGGA
+846 EQGTA
-851 AIERAIAKV
+851 AIERAIAKL
-860 GLPEDVIAKMAGTAD
+860 GMPEDVIAKMAGTAD
-875 AFAATQKSQPW
+875 AFAATQKSQPF
-886 MILGALVA
+886 MILGALLA

-928 ALGGEFSL
+928 VLGSEFSL

-957 DLALQLERSQG
+957 DLALQLERAGQTS
-968 MAPLE
+968 LE

-978 CLQRLRPILM
+978 CLLRLRPILM

-1000 LMSRAEG
+1000 LLGGAEG
-1007 AEMRQPL
+1007 SEMRQPL

-1022 IFSQVLTLYTTPVVY
+1022 VFSQVLTLYTTPVVY
-1037 LYLDRLRHR
+1037 LYLDHLRHR
-1046 FNKWRGVRTD
+1046 FNRWRGVRTD

>member
-1 MQGPLREQARSHRG
+1 
-15 AAGLVG
+15 
-21 WCGGQS
+21 
-27 SMNLSGP
+27 MNLSGP

-58 LLPVS
+58 LLPVA

-99 GSIAGVNTMSSRSSQ
+99 GAIAGVNTMSSRSSQ

-141 ASRTLLPSG
+141 ASRNLLPSG

-212 VRIELEPQSLNQYG
+212 VRIELEPQALNQYG
-226 VALDDVRN
+226 VALDDVRK
-234 TIANA
+234 TIADA
-239 NVRRPKGSVEDD
+239 NVRRPKGSVEDG
-251 QRLWQVQAND
+251 QRLWQIQAND

-274 HYNGGAALRLKDVA
+274 HYADGAALRLKDVA

-440 HIDEGVRPMR
+440 HIDEGVKPMQ
-450 AAYLGAQEVG
+450 AAYLGAKEVG

-479 MGGII
+479 MGGIV

-532 SRRANDW
+532 SRRTNDW

-549 WVLRHKR
+549 WVLRHRR

-562 FVTIGVNIALYV
+562 LITVGVNVALYV

-627 IGGNNGTNNAFMLVR
+627 IGGTNGTNNAFMLVR
-642 LKPIKERSISA
+642 LKPIKERQLNA

-659 LRKEMPKVPGA
+659 LRKEMPKVAGA

-702 GALREWYPKVV
+702 GELRKWYPKVV
-713 TALKALPELTA
+713 AALRALPELTA
-724 IDAREGRGARQV
+724 IDAREGAGAQQV

-750 DMDMVTAVLNNAYSQ
+750 DMDMVTSVLNNAYSQ

-782 EVNPKYAQDPITLK
+782 EVNPKYAQDPVTLK

-801 TADGARIPLSTI
+801 TADGARVPLSTF

-818 SLENDRVSHEGQF
+818 SLEDDRVSHEGQF
-831 ASESIAFDMAEGVTV
+831 ASEDISFDMAEGVTV
-846 EQGGA
+846 EQGSA
-851 AIERAIAKV
+851 AIERAIAKL

-875 AFAATQKSQPW
+875 AFAATQKSQPF
-886 MILGALVA
+886 MILGALLA

-957 DLALQLERSQG
+957 DLALQLERHQG
-968 MAPLE
+968 LSPLE
-973 SIRSA
+973 SIRRA

-1000 LMSRAEG
+1000 LLSRAEG

-1037 LYLDRLRHR
+1037 LYLDKLRHR

>member
-1 MQGPLREQARSHRG
+1 
-15 AAGLVG
+15 
-21 WCGGQS
+21 
-27 SMNLSGP
+27 MNLSGP

-70 PVIVVQ
+70 PVIVVS

-99 GSIAGVNTMSSRSSQ
+99 GAIAGVNTMSSRSSQ

-119 ILQFDLDRDI
+119 ILQFDQDRDI

-141 ASRTLLPSG
+141 ASRNLLPSG

-172 TSDVLEKGQL
+172 TSDVLAKGEL

-194 SQVQGVGEVQIG
+194 SQGPGVGEVQIG

-212 VRIELEPQSLNQYG
+212 VRIELEPQLLNQYG
-226 VALDDVRN
+226 VSLDDVRN

-239 NVRRPKGSVEDD
+239 NVRRPKGAVSDGE
-251 QRLWQVQAND
+251 RNWQIQAND

-269 ESLII
+269 EPLII
-274 HYNGGAALRLKDVA
+274 RYQDGAALRLSHVA
-288 KVSDGVED
+288 KVKDSVED

-302 FNDDAAVLLVINRQ
+302 FNNDAAVLLVVNRQ

-321 IETVNEIKAQLPAL
+321 IETVNAIKAQLPAL
-335 QAVLPASVKLNLAM
+335 QAVLPASVQLNLAM

-370 ALVILVVFLFLGNFR
+370 ALVILVVFLFLGNLR

-402 AVMYLYGFS
+402 AIMYLYGFS

-440 HIDEGVRPMR
+440 HIDAGIAPMK
-450 AAYLGAQEVG
+450 AAYLGAKEVG

-479 MGGII
+479 MGGIV

-493 TLAAAIVVSLVVSL
+493 TLAASIVVSLVVSL

-517 LKPHTPGQENRLQRW
+517 LKPHVPGTENAMQRW
-532 SRRANDW
+532 SIRLNER
-539 MVGKYATSLD
+539 MVSGYARSLD

-556 LTLLSL
+556 LTLFSL
-562 FVTIGVNIALYV
+562 LLTIGVNVALYV

-604 QPKMEIFRR
+604 QPKMEIFRK
-613 AVLKD
+613 AVLAD
-618 EAVESVAGF
+618 PAVESVAGF
-627 IGGNNGTNNAFMLVR
+627 IGGNGGTNNAFMIVR
-642 LKPIKERSISA
+642 LKPISERKVSA

-659 LRKEMPKVPGA
+659 LRENMPKVPGGR
-670 QLMLMADQDLQFG
+670 LMLMADQDLQFG
-683 GGREQTTSQYSYIL
+683 GGRDQTSSQYSYIL

-702 GALREWYPKVV
+702 AQLRIWYPKVV
-713 TALKALPELTA
+713 AALKALPELTA
-724 IDAREGRGARQV
+724 IDAREGRGAQQV
-736 TLIVDR
+736 TLVVDR

-782 EVNPKYAQDPITLK
+782 EVNPKYAQDPETLN

-801 TADGARIPLSTI
+801 TADGQRIPLSTI

-818 SLENDRVSHEGQF
+818 SLQNDRVSHEGQF
-831 ASESIAFDMAEGVTV
+831 ASESIAFDMAPGVTM
-846 EQGGA
+846 EQGTA
-851 AIERAIAKV
+851 AIERAIAKL
-860 GLPEDVIAKMAGTAD
+860 GLPEEVIAKMAGTGD
-875 AFAATQKSQPW
+875 AFAATQKSQPF

-894 VYLVLGVLYESY
+894 VYLVLGILYESY

-928 ALGGEFSL
+928 LTGGEFSL

-957 DLALQLERSQG
+957 DLALQLERHSGLDPQ
-968 MAPLE
+968 E

-1000 LMSRAEG
+1000 MLSSAEG

-1022 IFSQVLTLYTTPVVY
+1022 IFSQILTLYTTPVVY

>member
-1 MQGPLREQARSHRG
+1 
-15 AAGLVG
+15 
-21 WCGGQS
+21 
-27 SMNLSGP
+27 MNLSGP
-34 FIKRPVATMLLSLA
+34 FIRRPVATMLLSFA
-48 IMLLGGVSFG
+48 IMLLGGVCFG
-58 LLPVS
+58 LLPVA

-76 ASLPGASP
+76 ANLPGASP

-99 GSIAGVNTMSSRSSQ
+99 GAIAGVNTMSSRSSQ

-141 ASRTLLPSG
+141 ASRNLLPSG

-172 TSDVLEKGQL
+172 TSDVLEKGQI

-194 SQVQGVGEVQIG
+194 SQVSGVGEVQIG

-212 VRIELEPQSLNQYG
+212 VRIELEPQLLNQYG
-226 VALDDVRN
+226 VALDDVRSA
-234 TIANA
+234 IADS
-239 NVRRPKGSVEDD
+239 NVRRPKGSVEDA
-251 QRLWQVQAND
+251 QRMWQIQAND

-269 ESLII
+269 ETLII
-274 HYNGGAALRLKDVA
+274 RYQDGSVLRLKDVA
-288 KVSDGVED
+288 KVTDGVED

-321 IETVNEIKAQLPAL
+321 IETVNEIKNQLPAL

-370 ALVILVVFLFLGNFR
+370 ALVVLVVFLFLGNFR

-402 AVMYLYGFS
+402 AVMYLYSFS

-440 HIDEGVRPMR
+440 HIDEGVPPMK
-450 AAYLGAQEVG
+450 AAYLGAEEVG

-517 LKPHTPGQENRLQRW
+517 LKPHVPGQENRLQRW
-532 SRRANDW
+532 SRRLNER
-539 MVGKYATSLD
+539 MVRGYARSLD
-549 WVLRHKR
+549 WVLRHRR

-562 FVTIGVNIALYV
+562 LVTIGVNIALYV

-593 RGDDGLSFSVM
+593 RGDDGLSFNVM

-642 LKPIKERSISA
+642 LKPINERGISA

-659 LRKEMPKVPGA
+659 LRKEMPLVPGGR
-670 QLMLMADQDLQFG
+670 LMLMADQDLQFG

-702 GALREWYPKVV
+702 ASLRQWYPKV
-713 TALKALPELTA
+713 AAAFRALPELTA
-724 IDAREGRGARQV
+724 IDARDGGGAQQI
-736 TLIVDR
+736 TLVVDR
-742 DQAKRLGV
+742 DQAKRLGI
-750 DMDMVTAVLNNAYSQ
+750 DMDMVTSVLNNAYSQ

-782 EVNPKYAQDPITLK
+782 EVNPKYAQDPSTLE

-801 TADGARIPLSTI
+801 TADGARVPLSTI
-813 AHYEN
+813 AHYES
-818 SLENDRVSHEGQF
+818 SLEDDRVSHEGQF
-831 ASESIAFDMAEGVTV
+831 ASEDISFDLAEGVTV
-846 EQGGA
+846 EQGTA
-851 AIERAIAKV
+851 AIERAIARL
-860 GLPEDVIAKMAGTAD
+860 GMPEDIIAKMAGTAD
-875 AFAATQKSQPW
+875 AFAATQKSQPF
-886 MILGALVA
+886 MILGALLA

-928 ALGGEFSL
+928 LLGGEFSL

-957 DLALQLERSQG
+957 DLALQLERGGQSPQD
-968 MAPLE
+968 
-973 SIRSA
+973 SIRNA
-978 CLQRLRPILM
+978 CLLRLRPILM

-1000 LMSRAEG
+1000 LLGGAEG
-1007 AEMRQPL
+1007 SEMRQPL

-1022 IFSQVLTLYTTPVVY
+1022 VFSQILTLYTTPVVY
-1037 LYLDRLRHR
+1037 LYLDKLRHR
-1046 FNKWRGVRTD
+1046 FNRWRGVRTD

>member
-1 MQGPLREQARSHRG
+1 
-15 AAGLVG
+15 
-21 WCGGQS
+21 
-27 SMNLSGP
+27 MNLSGP

-99 GSIAGVNTMSSRSSQ
+99 GAIAGVNTMSSRSSQ

-141 ASRTLLPSG
+141 ASRNLLPSG

-288 KVSDGVED
+288 KVSDSVED

-370 ALVILVVFLFLGNFR
+370 ALVILVVFLFLGNLR

-440 HIDEGVRPMR
+440 HIDEGVKPMK

-642 LKPIKERSISA
+642 LKPIKERNISA

-683 GGREQTTSQYSYIL
+683 GGREQTSSQYSYIL

-702 GALREWYPKVV
+702 GSLREWYPKVV
-713 TALKALPELTA
+713 TALRALPELTA

-846 EQGGA
+846 EQGSA

-860 GLPEDVIAKMAGTAD
+860 GLPEDVIVKMAGTAD
-875 AFAATQKSQPW
+875 AFAATQKSQPF

-957 DLALQLERSQG
+957 DLALQLERHQG

-1000 LMSRAEG
+1000 LLSRAEG

-1037 LYLDRLRHR
+1037 LYLDKLRHR